1 MSNSFATPWTV
12 ACQASLSI
20 EFSRQ
25 EYWSGWP
32 FPFPGDLPN
41 PGIEPRAPTLQA
53 VSCIED
59 RFFTNWATG
68 KVHNGLQGLKW
79 CFSPL
84 PLRPH
89 IFLSVSFQP
98 HWPPFYSSDS
108 WDIYFSNLCSCSSL
122 CLEATW
128 FTFLSPL
135 VLCFYVNVLGKYF
148 LIILSGYFK
157 SVFYHTLFCFIE
169 LTVLTSEFIQC
180 LLSNSFHCNT

>member
-12 ACQASLSI
+12 ARQTSLSI

-25 EYWSGWP
+25 EYLSGLP
-32 FPFPGDLPN
+32 IPFPGDLPN
-41 PGIEPRAPTLQA
+41 PGIKPRSPTLQV
-53 VSCIED
+53 VSHIED
-59 RFFTNWATG
+59 RFFTNWATR

-89 IFLSVSFQP
+89 IFLFVSFQP
-98 HWPPFYSSDS
+98 RWPPFYSSDS
-108 WDIYFSNLCSCSSL
+108 SDIYISDLFSCLSL

-128 FTFLSPL
+128 FTFLSPS

-148 LIILSGYFK
+148 LIIFFGCFK
-157 SVFYHTLFCFIE
+157 RIFYYTLFCFIE
-169 LTVLTSEFIQC
+169 LTMLTSEFI
-180 LLSNSFHCNT
+180 